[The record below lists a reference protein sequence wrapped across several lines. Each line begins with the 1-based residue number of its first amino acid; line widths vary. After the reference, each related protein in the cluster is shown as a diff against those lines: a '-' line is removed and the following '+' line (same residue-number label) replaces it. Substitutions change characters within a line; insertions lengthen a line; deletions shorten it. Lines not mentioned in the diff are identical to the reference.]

1 MTHQILSHFDKVRAT
16 SKNGSYNCLCPA
28 HDDRSA
34 SLSIKICDDGRVL
47 IHCFAGCDIQN
58 ILSSV
63 GLTLDDI
70 IPQRIE
76 LLKPSGKAFNPF
88 AILKNM
94 KDEALFVY
102 MCAREIEQGNPLQQT
117 DKEKLLD
124 TVQNLKEAYEYAQR

>member
-1 MTHQILSHFDKVRAT
+1 MTHPILSHFNKVRAT
-16 SKNGSYNCLCPA
+16 SKSNSYNCLCPA

-34 SLSIKICDDGRVL
+34 SLSIKICEDGRVL
-47 IHCFAGCDIQN
+47 IHCFAGCDIQS

-70 IPQRIE
+70 VPQRID
-76 LLKPSGKAFNPF
+76 LLKPIGKAYNPF

-102 MCAREIEQGNPLQQT
+102 MCARHIEEGKTLEES
-117 DKEKLLD
+117 DKTKLLD
-124 TVQNLKEAYEYAQR
+124 TIDKLKEAYEYASR